1 MAAKTNQP
9 QKEKNK
15 DFGLP
20 QDEFKPI
27 ESEGGKWFTITA
39 IIVGLVLSMGAGIV
53 YRFFYHAPS
62 TDLAIEAPR
71 MHEVYKRETPET
83 NVDFIDEDVPTIHQ
97 STKKKTQTPK
107 IAKELETLAEAGR
120 GETKK
125 RTRSPINTSK
135 KGTITKIITP
145 RGYYYIVVGSFID
158 GDLAS
163 DYANQLVQQGVNVV
177 LIDPLQGRYF
187 FRVAIEQSNT
197 FHDANKKVAAV
208 KAKYGTDIWVIKY

>member
-1 MAAKTNQP
+1 MAARTNQP

-53 YRFFYHAPS
+53 YWFFYHASPA
-62 TDLAIEAPR
+62 DLAIETRPI
-71 MHEVYKRETPET
+71 HEAYKRETPEA
-83 NVDFIDEDVPTIHQ
+83 NVDFLDEDV
-97 STKKKTQTPK
+97 STKKETQTPN
-107 IAKELETLAEAGR
+107 IAKKLEMLAAESR
-120 GETKK
+120 GNTKN
-125 RTRSPINTSK
+125 RTKSPINTPK
-135 KGTITKIITP
+135 KGAVTKIITP

-177 LIDPLQGRYF
+177 LIDPLQGQYF

-197 FHDANKKVAAV
+197 FYGANKKVAAL